1 MNDTDETYQDETE
14 SLENSSSVE
23 SSEQNG
29 KKNKVVFK
37 TSYPSA
43 GLDRPERRII
53 IIIIIFSLLLI
64 LKLSK
69 KNF

>member
-43 GLDRPERRII
+43 GLDRPERRIYYYYYYYFTI
-53 IIIIIFSLLLI
+53 
-64 LKLSK
+64 
-69 KNF
+69 